1 MWKWVF
7 LSAVL
12 VLVLL
17 GIALFGPRTVLL
29 RSGGSVVATATEPA
43 GPPWSGRVIT
53 LKVGGSNVFGV
64 WKDFFDSPVFVYSFP
79 DARRFLCVYDD
90 DTSVLTFV
98 IDCAGSGPNPA
109 NQPQWPPDD
118 YTRQVLEQRATN
130 VVINSKGVVRL
141 PTYSEVQ
148 EVSTKVKAW
157 TPRQFKAAS
166 FPVVDLGFCQFRTFD
181 KDFVLRAI
189 DRNRQSV
196 WPTK

>member
-17 GIALFGPRTVLL
+17 GIALLGPRTVLL

-43 GPPWSGRVIT
+43 GPPWSDRVIT

-64 WKDFFDSPVFVYSFP
+64 WKDSFDFPVFVYSFP

-109 NQPQWPPDD
+109 NQPALAS
-118 YTRQVLEQRATN
+118 R
-130 VVINSKGVVRL
+130 RL
-141 PTYSEVQ
+141 HETG
-148 EVSTKVKAW
+148 TG
-157 TPRQFKAAS
+157 TAS
-166 FPVVDLGFCQFRTFD
+166 
-181 KDFVLRAI
+181 
-189 DRNRQSV
+189 N
-196 WPTK
+196 